1 MAQTQHFV
9 RWNLAIYLSCCK
21 RRDTRAWVSSG
32 RATISLIPVR
42 HVDRPSGA
50 RMKGREAVREEDGRR
65 HLHVNSYRKRSLL
78 RTDSADARS
87 RYPFPDSA
95 RFGDWYVFQYGSTS
109 DKRALLAHQELS
121 PLDHNGAPLR
131 RSLTRSLFIK
141 VTFRVRNSSVLISC
155 KQKELRD
162 MPNYDFTAALSP
174 LDFELLSKDLLEAEL
189 GIRLE
194 SFREGRDR
202 GIDLRYAPVQRS
214 LTLKGAVLP
223 PSAGRAEIIVQC
235 KRYSKYSDLKSVLER
250 KELPKVAKL
259 NPHRYILTTSVSLSP
274 PQADELKELLSPFV
288 ISTDDVYGR
297 ERLNGLLAKHQD
309 VERRHLKLWVSS
321 VGVLNEILHARTYSV
336 SREEVERTLAASR
349 VYVKNRSFEE
359 ALEILKQQH
368 VCIVSGIPGI
378 GKTTLA
384 RMLLL
389 YFYRL
394 DFEIVKI
401 ESDISEARDVPY
413 HSNPRFYY
421 YDDFLGQTAQADKLN
436 KNEDQKLLDFMT
448 SVRDSKH
455 ALFVLTT
462 REYILNQA
470 RLHYEKLA
478 REKLDYRMCVMDLSK
493 YSRRIRAEILYNH
506 LHFSHLPRAHVQALI
521 SGRGYLKI
529 VDHRNYNPRLIEY
542 LTDSQW
548 VGNVAASDYSAM
560 FMRNLDSPV
569 LIWEHAFDQ
578 QIQESSR
585 DLLLVLATMPTES
598 QVTDV
603 GEAFGT
609 FHGRPSRAGS
619 LSTERDP
626 FRHALKEL
634 DGTFIST
641 RQAGEVILLQFHN
654 PSIRDFV
661 RGRLLSAPLLDES
674 MDAAVFFEQARWFGA
689 ILFDERRYVPRH
701 VAVRHGARIEAVL
714 KRLADAP
721 SCTIAL
727 HRAAGGERAV
737 VESPNRAA
745 RLGEIAEFSGN
756 GGEIGEDEFIRT
768 RLEELERALRANQM
782 SPASCLVALPPLREL
797 GLLSL
802 PAGDRFVRA
811 LKERASLPSDLDEF
825 KTVAK
830 LIEAIPEQFEEA
842 ERQEIRES
850 FLAFAEQFVTD
861 YENDE
866 FGVDD
871 PEEIRADAM
880 TLESLSATFEVDT
893 QDQQKGLHDH
903 ADQKE
908 RNIQEQKN
916 WREDE
921 GYSGA
926 GREAECT
933 DGELHSIFGTLSE

>member
-1 MAQTQHFV
+1 
-9 RWNLAIYLSCCK
+9 
-21 RRDTRAWVSSG
+21 
-32 RATISLIPVR
+32 
-42 HVDRPSGA
+42 
-50 RMKGREAVREEDGRR
+50 
-65 HLHVNSYRKRSLL
+65 
-78 RTDSADARS
+78 
-87 RYPFPDSA
+87 
-95 RFGDWYVFQYGSTS
+95 
-109 DKRALLAHQELS
+109 
-121 PLDHNGAPLR
+121 
-131 RSLTRSLFIK
+131 
-141 VTFRVRNSSVLISC
+141 
-155 KQKELRD
+155 

-174 LDFELLSKDLLEAEL
+174 IDFELLSKDLLEAEL
-189 GIRLE
+189 GIRFE
-194 SFREGRDR
+194 NFREGRDR
-202 GIDLRYAPVQRS
+202 GIDLRYAPAERS
-214 LTLKGAVLP
+214 STLKSSVQSPLQE
-223 PSAGRAEIIVQC
+223 RAEIIVQC

-250 KELPKVAKL
+250 KELAKLKEL
-259 NPHRYILTTSVSLSP
+259 NPHRYILTTSVPLSP
-274 PQADELKELLSPFV
+274 SQADELRQLLSPFV
-288 ISTDDVYGR
+288 RSTEDVYGR
-297 ERLNGLLAKHQD
+297 ERLNGLLTKHQD

-321 VGVLNEILHARTYSV
+321 VGVLEEILHARTYSV

-349 VYVKNRSFEE
+349 IYVKNRSFEE
-359 ALEILKQQH
+359 ALEILKKQH

-401 ESDISEARDVPY
+401 DSDISEARDVPY
-413 HSNPRFYY
+413 HSKPRFYY

-548 VGNVAASDYSAM
+548 VGDVAAADYFAM
-560 FMRNLDSPV
+560 FMRNLDTPV

-598 QVTDV
+598 RVTDMEKAF
-603 GEAFGT
+603 EAFHDRQSGA
-609 FHGRPSRAGS
+609 RS
-619 LSTERDP
+619 LPTERDA
-626 FRHALKEL
+626 FRRALKEL

-641 RQAGEVILLQFHN
+641 RQAGELILLQFHN
-654 PSIRDFV
+654 PSIRDFI
-661 RGRLLSAPLLDES
+661 RGRLLSAPLLEEL
-674 MDAAVFFEQARWFGA
+674 MDASIFFEQARWFGA

-701 VAVRHGARIEAVL
+701 VAVRHGSRIEGIL

-727 HRAAGGERAV
+727 HRYAAGERAV
-737 VESPNRAA
+737 VESSNRAA
-745 RLGEIAEFSGN
+745 RLGEIAAFSGN
-756 GGEIGEDEFIRT
+756 AGEVGEDEFIRV
-768 RLEELERALRANQM
+768 RLGDLERALRANEL

-802 PAGDRFVRA
+802 PAGQSFVTA

-825 KTVAK
+825 KTLAR
-830 LIEAIPEQFEEA
+830 LIEEVPEQFGDA

-850 FLAFAEQFVTD
+850 FRVFAEQFVTD

-866 FGVDD
+866 FGIDD
-871 PEEIRADAM
+871 PEEIRTDAI
-880 TLESLSATFEVDT
+880 TLETLSATFQVNT

-903 ADQKE
+903 AEQKE
-908 RNIQEQKN
+908 HKIQEQRD

-921 GYSGA
+921 GYSGT
-926 GREAECT
+926 GREAECS
-933 DGELHSIFGTLSE
+933 DGELNSMFGTLSG